1 MTTHFGK
8 KIRKQ
13 RGYRTHGYGRVSG
26 GHRKSGQRGG
36 VGSTGGKGHHW
47 LKTTKY
53 EPERYGKQGF
63 KRPQK
68 ILKEKT
74 TINLLELEEKT
85 KTLLEEGIATKKENK
100 IRIDLRKIGVNKLL
114 GKGKVTKPLEIIV
127 QEVSETAL
135 KKIEES
141 GGTVEIIK
149 SAE

>member
-1 MTTHFGK
+1 MTTHFRK

-36 VGSTGGKGHHW
+36 VGSTGWKKHHW

-53 EPERYGKQGF
+53 QPKRYGKQGF

-68 ILKEKT
+68 ILREKT
-74 TINLLELEEKT
+74 TINLLELEQKT

-100 IRIDLRKIGVNKLL
+100 IKIDLRKIGINKLL
-114 GKGKVTKPLEIIV
+114 GKGKVTQPLEITV
-127 QEVSETAL
+127 QEISKIAA
-135 KKIEES
+135 KKIEEA

-149 SAE
+149 TTE

>member
-1 MTTHFGK
+1 MPTHFRK

-36 VGSTGGKGHHW
+36 VGNTGWKKQHW
-47 LKTTKY
+47 LRTTKY
-53 EPERYGKQGF
+53 EPKRFGKQGF

-74 TINLLELEEKT
+74 TTNLLELEEKT
-85 KTLLEEGIATKKENK
+85 KILLEEGIATKKENK
-100 IRIDLRKIGVNKLL
+100 IKIDLRKIGVNKLL
-114 GKGKVTKPLEIIV
+114 GKGKVTQPLEITV
-127 QEVSETAL
+127 QEASKTAL
-135 KKIEES
+135 KKIEEA

-149 SAE
+149 TTE

>member
-1 MTTHFGK
+1 MSTRSRK

-36 VGSTGGKGHHW
+36 VGSTGWKKHHW

-53 EPERYGKQGF
+53 QPKRYGKQGF

-74 TINLLELEEKT
+74 IINLLELEEKI
-85 KTLLEEGIATKKENK
+85 KTLLEEGIATKKETK
-100 IRIDLRKIGVNKLL
+100 IKIDLRKIGVNKLL
-114 GKGKVTKPLEIIV
+114 GKGKVTQSLEITV
-127 QEVSETAL
+127 QEISKKAF
-135 KKIEES
+135 KKIEEA

-149 SAE
+149 TPE

>member
-1 MTTHFGK
+1 MTISFRK

-36 VGSTGGKGHHW
+36 VGNSGWKGQHW

-53 EPERYGKQGF
+53 EPKRYGKQGF

-100 IRIDLRKIGVNKLL
+100 TKIDLRKIGVNKLL
-114 GKGKVTKPLEIIV
+114 GKGKVTQSLEIIV
-127 QEVSETAL
+127 EQVSKTAV
-135 KKIEES
+135 KKIEEA

-149 SAE
+149 PTE